1 LLGAPLRA
9 DKFVDTSDWQASV
22 REGISIAFP
31 KEIRLAYNRSY
42 GGNMAG
48 SYSVALRPDITLTVG
63 EELHLLDA
71 KFRLQSIVAATIDSA
86 ADDDEVQVVGLRQW
100 TTFQP
105 SDIHKMHA
113 YKDALGA
120 RRGEQRQEVR
130 SVWVL
135 YPGDATAFFSETGG
149 RVSAV
154 PGRREDMIGVGAL
167 PMQPGREPL
176 ELRRALGTM
185 LGEP

>member
-1 LLGAPLRA
+1 M
-9 DKFVDTSDWQASV
+9 
-22 REGISIAFP
+22 REGITIGFP
-31 KEIRLAYNRSY
+31 QDVKLAYNRSY

-48 SYSVALRPDITLTVG
+48 SYSVTLRPDITLTVG
-63 EELHLLDA
+63 DELHLLDA
-71 KFRLQSIVAATIDSA
+71 KFRLQSIGTATIDSA
-86 ADDDEVQVVGLRQW
+86 ADDEVQVVGLRQW

-120 RRGEQRQEVR
+120 RRGQQRQEVR

-149 RVSAV
+149 RVSVV
-154 PGRREDMIGVGAL
+154 PGRREDVIGVGAL
-167 PMQPGREPL
+167 PMQPGREPV
-176 ELRRALGTM
+176 ELRRALRSM
-185 LGEP
+185 LGE

>member
-1 LLGAPLRA
+1 M
-9 DKFVDTSDWQASV
+9 
-22 REGISIAFP
+22 REGITIGFP
-31 KEIRLAYNRSY
+31 QDVKLSHNRSY

-48 SYSVALRPDITLTVG
+48 SYSVTLRPDITLTVG
-63 EELHLLDA
+63 DELHLLDA
-71 KFRLQSIVAATIDSA
+71 KFRLQSIGVATNESA

-120 RRGEQRQEVR
+120 RRDQERQEVR
-130 SVWVL
+130 SVWIL
-135 YPGDATAFFSETGG
+135 YPGDATAFISETGG
-149 RVSAV
+149 RVSTV

-167 PMQPGREPL
+167 PMQPGREPV
-176 ELRRALGTM
+176 ELRGALRSM
-185 LGEP
+185 IAES